1 MFKRIKEIIQ
11 LLKVLY
17 IKIAIMCKSDC
28 QIGRD
33 ENGNK
38 MPSPSG
44 DDNHVDELVTI
55 YQALDNNHVDEQRG
69 VTTSTI

>member
-1 MFKRIKEIIQ
+1 MFEKLKQIIELIKI
-11 LLKVLY
+11 LY

-38 MPSPSG
+38 IPTTAPPSPSN
-44 DDNHVDELVTI
+44 DDNHVDER
-55 YQALDNNHVDEQRG
+55 RG
-69 VTTSTI
+69 VSTSII